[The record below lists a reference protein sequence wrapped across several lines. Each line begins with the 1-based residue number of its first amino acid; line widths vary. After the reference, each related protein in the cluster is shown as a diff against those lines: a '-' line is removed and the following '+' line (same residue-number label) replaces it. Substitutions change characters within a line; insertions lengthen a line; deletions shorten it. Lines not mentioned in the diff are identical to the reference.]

1 VGEVRREMVLSG
13 SNFGP
18 LDTYINLMHNMHV
31 SPTVAHYKS
40 IRFMIRTNDHPP
52 PHVHAIKDDCEA
64 VVEIQTGK
72 VIRSRGF
79 SAQDLTRISIEILT
93 TRDLLQE
100 EWDAIHEE

>member
-1 VGEVRREMVLSG
+1 
-13 SNFGP
+13 
-18 LDTYINLMHNMHV
+18 MHNMHV

-40 IRFMIRTNDHPP
+40 VRFMIRTNDHPP

-64 VVEIQTGK
+64 VIEIQTGN
-72 VIRSRGF
+72 VVLSHGF
-79 SAQDLTRISIEILT
+79 SAQDVTRLSKEVLA